1 MRKIV
6 SKFFWP
12 AFEVVIAG
20 IFVVLVMPRN
30 KDEKLVFT
38 VENSDAVKMID
49 TTSKF
54 FVDDILIDIEDK
66 KEDVV
71 EEKQEEVVEEKK
83 EEVILTDENKQ
94 KEESKVVETPKVEEV
109 KEVEKKEEE
118 PKVEVKPVVRYDP
131 IDTSNYPVLNSYS
144 NLVMTGYGYDCRG
157 CTTGKTASGYSIRDT
172 IYYDDPTF
180 GTLRIVAMD
189 KSIPMYSIV
198 RISNINGMEPILAIV
213 LDRGGGISFSK
224 SIQIDL
230 VVESEAIAKTT
241 IGKKYNVTCDIL
253 RSGK

>member
-54 FVDDILIDIEDK
+54 FVDDILIDTE
-66 KEDVV
+66 
-71 EEKQEEVVEEKK
+71 
-83 EEVILTDENKQ
+83 
-94 KEESKVVETPKVEEV
+94 
-109 KEVEKKEEE
+109 EKKEEE
-118 PKVEVKPVVRYDP
+118 PKVEEKPVVKYDP
-131 IDTSNYPVLNSYS
+131 IDTSNYPVLNSYT

>member
-54 FVDDILIDIEDK
+54 FVDDILIDTEDK
-66 KEDVV
+66 K
-71 EEKQEEVVEEKK
+71 EEVVEE
-83 EEVILTDENKQ
+83 
-94 KEESKVVETPKVEEV
+94 
-109 KEVEKKEEE
+109 EKKEEE
-118 PKVEVKPVVRYDP
+118 PKVEEKPVVRYDP
-131 IDTSNYPVLNSYS
+131 IDTSNYPVLNSYT

-213 LDRGGGISFSK
+213 LDRGDGISFSK

-230 VVESEAIAKTT
+230 VVESEAVAKTT

>member
-54 FVDDILIDIEDK
+54 FVDDILIDTEDK
-66 KEDVV
+66 KEEVV
-71 EEKQEEVVEEKK
+71 EEKQEEV
-83 EEVILTDENKQ
+83 ILTNENKQ
-94 KEESKVVETPKVEEV
+94 NEEPKVVETPKVEEV
-109 KEVEKKEEE
+109 KEEEKKEEE
-118 PKVEVKPVVRYDP
+118 PKVEEKPVVKYDP
-131 IDTSNYPVLNSYS
+131 IDTSNYPVLNSYT

-157 CTTGKTASGYSIRDT
+157 CKGKTASGYSIKET

>member
-38 VENSDAVKMID
+38 VEN
-49 TTSKF
+49 
-54 FVDDILIDIEDK
+54 
-66 KEDVV
+66 
-71 EEKQEEVVEEKK
+71 
-83 EEVILTDENKQ
+83 
-94 KEESKVVETPKVEEV
+94 KVEEV
-109 KEVEKKEEE
+109 KEEEKKEEE
-118 PKVEVKPVVRYDP
+118 PKVEEKPVVKYDP
-131 IDTSNYPVLNSYS
+131 IDTSNYPVLNSYT

>member
-54 FVDDILIDIEDK
+54 FVDDILIDTEDK
-66 KEDVV
+66 K
-71 EEKQEEVVEEKK
+71 EEVVEEKQ

-94 KEESKVVETPKVEEV
+94 NEEPKVVETPKVEEV
-109 KEVEKKEEE
+109 KEEKKEEE
-118 PKVEVKPVVRYDP
+118 PKVEEKPVVRYDP
-131 IDTSNYPVLNSYS
+131 IDTSNYPVLNSYT

>member
-54 FVDDILIDIEDK
+54 FVDDILIDTEDK
-66 KEDVV
+66 K
-71 EEKQEEVVEEKK
+71 EEVVEEKQ

-94 KEESKVVETPKVEEV
+94 NVEPKVGETPKGVETPKVEEV
-109 KEVEKKEEE
+109 KEEEKKEEE
-118 PKVEVKPVVRYDP
+118 PKVEEKPVVRYDP
-131 IDTSNYPVLNSYS
+131 IDTSNYPVLNSYT

>member
-54 FVDDILIDIEDK
+54 FVDDILIDTEDK
-66 KEDVV
+66 KEEVV
-71 EEKQEEVVEEKK
+71 EEKQEE
-83 EEVILTDENKQ
+83 
-94 KEESKVVETPKVEEV
+94 
-109 KEVEKKEEE
+109 EKKEEE
-118 PKVEVKPVVRYDP
+118 PKVEEKPVVRYDP
-131 IDTSNYPVLNSYS
+131 IDTSNYPVLNSYT

-213 LDRGGGISFSK
+213 LDRGDGISFSK

>member
-54 FVDDILIDIEDK
+54 FVDDILIDTEDK
-66 KEDVV
+66 K
-71 EEKQEEVVEEKK
+71 EEVVEEKQ

-94 KEESKVVETPKVEEV
+94 NEL
-109 KEVEKKEEE
+109 KK
-118 PKVEVKPVVRYDP
+118 KKRKRK
-131 IDTSNYPVLNSYS
+131 
-144 NLVMTGYGYDCRG
+144 NLRL
-157 CTTGKTASGYSIRDT
+157 K
-172 IYYDDPTF
+172 
-180 GTLRIVAMD
+180 
-189 KSIPMYSIV
+189 
-198 RISNINGMEPILAIV
+198 
-213 LDRGGGISFSK
+213 
-224 SIQIDL
+224 
-230 VVESEAIAKTT
+230 
-241 IGKKYNVTCDIL
+241 
-253 RSGK
+253 RSL

>member
-30 KDEKLVFT
+30 KDEKLMFT

-54 FVDDILIDIEDK
+54 FVDDILIDTEDK
-66 KEDVV
+66 KEEPKGV
-71 EEKQEEVVEEKK
+71 EASKVDEAKEEEKK
-83 EEVILTDENKQ
+83 EE
-94 KEESKVVETPKVEEV
+94 ESNVEA
-109 KEVEKKEEE
+109 
-118 PKVEVKPVVRYDP
+118 KPVIRYDP
-131 IDTSNYPVLNSYS
+131 IDTSNYPVLDSYT
-144 NLVMTGYGYDCRG
+144 NLVMTGYGHDCRG

-172 IYYDDPTF
+172 IYYADPTF

-189 KSIPMYSIV
+189 RSIPLYSIV
-198 RISNINGMEPILAIV
+198 RISNIKGMEPILAIV

-230 VVESEAIAKTT
+230 VVESEAVANTT
-241 IGKKYNVTCDIL
+241 IGKKYNITCDIL

>member
-30 KDEKLVFT
+30 KDEKLMFT
-38 VENSDAVKMID
+38 EENSDAVKMID

-54 FVDDILIDIEDK
+54 FVDDIMIDTEDK
-66 KEDVV
+66 KEEPKVV
-71 EEKQEEVVEEKK
+71 EASKVDEAKEEEKK
-83 EEVILTDENKQ
+83 EE
-94 KEESKVVETPKVEEV
+94 ESNVET
-109 KEVEKKEEE
+109 
-118 PKVEVKPVVRYDP
+118 KPVIRYNP
-131 IDTSNYPVLNSYS
+131 IDTSNYPVLDSYT
-144 NLVMTGYGYDCRG
+144 NLVMTGYGHDCRG

-172 IYYDDPTF
+172 IYYEDPTF

-189 KSIPMYSIV
+189 RSIPLYSIV
-198 RISNINGMEPILAIV
+198 RISNIKGMEPILAIV

-230 VVESEAIAKTT
+230 VVESESVANTT
-241 IGKKYNVTCDIL
+241 IGKKYNITCDIL

>member
-1 MRKIV
+1 
-6 SKFFWP
+6 
-12 AFEVVIAG
+12 
-20 IFVVLVMPRN
+20 
-30 KDEKLVFT
+30 
-38 VENSDAVKMID
+38 
-49 TTSKF
+49 
-54 FVDDILIDIEDK
+54 
-66 KEDVV
+66 
-71 EEKQEEVVEEKK
+71 
-83 EEVILTDENKQ
+83 
-94 KEESKVVETPKVEEV
+94 
-109 KEVEKKEEE
+109 
-118 PKVEVKPVVRYDP
+118 
-131 IDTSNYPVLNSYS
+131 
-144 NLVMTGYGYDCRG
+144 MTGYGYDCRG

-172 IYYDDPTF
+172 VYYDDPTF

>member
-54 FVDDILIDIEDK
+54 FVDDILIDTEDK
-66 KEDVV
+66 K
-71 EEKQEEVVEEKK
+71 EEVVEEVK
-83 EEVILTDENKQ
+83 EE
-94 KEESKVVETPKVEEV
+94 
-109 KEVEKKEEE
+109 EKKEEE
-118 PKVEVKPVVRYDP
+118 PKVEEKPVVKYDP
-131 IDTSNYPVLNSYS
+131 IDTSNYPVLNSYT

-213 LDRGGGISFSK
+213 LDRGDGISFSK

-230 VVESEAIAKTT
+230 VVESEAVAKTT

>member
-54 FVDDILIDIEDK
+54 FVDDILIDTEDK
-66 KEDVV
+66 KEEVV
-71 EEKQEEVVEEKK
+71 EEKQEEV
-83 EEVILTDENKQ
+83 ILTDENEQ
-94 KEESKVVETPKVEEV
+94 KEEPKVVETPKVEE
-109 KEVEKKEEE
+109 
-118 PKVEVKPVVRYDP
+118 KPVVKYDP
-131 IDTSNYPVLNSYS
+131 IDTSNYPVLNSYT

-224 SIQIDL
+224 SIQVDL

>member
-49 TTSKF
+49 TTS
-54 FVDDILIDIEDK
+54 
-66 KEDVV
+66 
-71 EEKQEEVVEEKK
+71 
-83 EEVILTDENKQ
+83 
-94 KEESKVVETPKVEEV
+94 
-109 KEVEKKEEE
+109 
-118 PKVEVKPVVRYDP
+118 
-131 IDTSNYPVLNSYS
+131 NYPVLNSYT

>member
-54 FVDDILIDIEDK
+54 FVDDILIDTEDK
-66 KEDVV
+66 KEEVV
-71 EEKQEEVVEEKK
+71 EEKQEEV
-83 EEVILTDENKQ
+83 ILKDENEQ
-94 KEESKVVETPKVEEV
+94 KEEPKVVETPKVEEV

-118 PKVEVKPVVRYDP
+118 PKVEEKPVVKYDP
-131 IDTSNYPVLNSYS
+131 IDTSNYPVLNSYT

>member
-12 AFEVVIAG
+12 TVEVVIAG

-30 KDEKLVFT
+30 NDEKLVFM

-49 TTSKF
+49 TTSEF
-54 FVDDILIDIEDK
+54 FVDDILIDTEDK
-66 KEDVV
+66 KV
-71 EEKQEEVVEEKK
+71 EEVEENQD
-83 EEVILTDENKQ
+83 EVILTDENKQ
-94 KEESKVVETPKVEEV
+94 KAEPKVVETPKVEEV

-118 PKVEVKPVVRYDP
+118 PKVEDEPVVRYDP
-131 IDTSNYPVLNSYS
+131 IDTSNYSVLNSYT
-144 NLVMTGYGYDCRG
+144 NLVMTGYGHDCSG

-189 KSIPMYSIV
+189 KSIPLYSIV
-198 RISNINGMEPILAIV
+198 RISNINGMDPILAIV